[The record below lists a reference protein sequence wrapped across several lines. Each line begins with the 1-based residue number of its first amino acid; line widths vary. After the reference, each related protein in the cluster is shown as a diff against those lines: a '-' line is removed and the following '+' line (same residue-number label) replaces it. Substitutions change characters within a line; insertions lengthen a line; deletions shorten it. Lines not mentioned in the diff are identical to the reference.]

1 MIERQEFKMN
11 RSRSFWTF
19 GVISDIVMIIVE
31 TLILMFKGQD
41 IKFTILEYS
50 IVITVV
56 YRFLTRCA
64 RYSLRKEGLRLI
76 KCTVLEN
83 QGNRR
88 VKYVY
93 NANDLKDNKLK
104 NRVDNSSIL
113 VMTRYEKLRPGENV
127 DVLMSSNGERLRE
140 LPIKHTMTADLTV
153 LIVLTLLTVGCFVKY
168 LV

>member
-1 MIERQEFKMN
+1 MN
-11 RSRSFWTF
+11 RSKSFWTF
-19 GVISDIVMIIVE
+19 DVISDIIMIVVG

-64 RYSLRKEGLRLI
+64 RYSLRKEGFRLI

-83 QGNRR
+83 QDNRR

-104 NRVDNSSIL
+104 NRVDTSSIL
-113 VMTRYEKLRPGENV
+113 VITRYEKLKPGENV

-140 LPIKHTMTADLTV
+140 LPIKHTMTVELAV
-153 LIVLTLLTVGCFVKY
+153 LIVLTLLTFGYFVNY

>member
-1 MIERQEFKMN
+1 MN
-11 RSRSFWTF
+11 RSRSFWTL
-19 GVISDIVMIIVE
+19 GVISDIAMLVVG
-31 TLILMFKGQD
+31 TLILMFNGQD

-64 RYSLRKEGLRLI
+64 KYSLKKEGFRLI

-88 VKYVY
+88 VKYIY
-93 NANDLKDNKLK
+93 NANDLRDNKLK

-113 VMTRYEKLRPGENV
+113 VMTRYEKLKPGENV
-127 DVLMSSNGERLRE
+127 DVLMSSDGERLRE
-140 LPIKHTMTADLTV
+140 LPIKHTMAVDLTF
-153 LIVLTLLTVGCFVKY
+153 LIVLTLLTVGCFVNY

>member
-1 MIERQEFKMN
+1 MN

-19 GVISDIVMIIVE
+19 SVISDIVMIVVG
-31 TLILMFKGQD
+31 TLILMFNGQD

-50 IVITVV
+50 IVLTVV

-64 RYSLRKEGLRLI
+64 RYSLRKEGFRLI

-88 VKYVY
+88 VKYIY
-93 NANDLKDNKLK
+93 NANDLKDNKSK
-104 NRVDNSSIL
+104 NRVDTSSIL
-113 VMTRYEKLRPGENV
+113 VMTRYEKLKPGENV
-127 DVLMSSNGERLRE
+127 DVLMSSDGERLRE
-140 LPIKHTMTADLTV
+140 LPIKHTMTADVAV
-153 LIVLTLLTVGCFVKY
+153 LIVLNMLTIGCFVNY

>member
-1 MIERQEFKMN
+1 MN
-11 RSRSFWTF
+11 RSKSFWTF
-19 GVISDIVMIIVE
+19 DVISDIVMIVVG
-31 TLILMFKGQD
+31 TLILMFNGQD

-50 IVITVV
+50 IVLTVV

-64 RYSLRKEGLRLI
+64 RYSLRKEGFKLI

-83 QGNRR
+83 LGNRR

-104 NRVDNSSIL
+104 NRVDTRSIL
-113 VMTRYEKLRPGENV
+113 VMTRYEKLKSGENV
-127 DVLMSSNGERLRE
+127 DVLMSNDGERLRE

-153 LIVLTLLTVGCFVKY
+153 LIVLTLLTIGCFVNY

>member
-1 MIERQEFKMN
+1 MN

-19 GVISDIVMIIVE
+19 DVISDIVMIVVG
-31 TLILMFKGQD
+31 TLIMMFNGQD
-41 IKFTILEYS
+41 IRFTILECS

-56 YRFLTRCA
+56 YRFLTGCA
-64 RYSLRKEGLRLI
+64 RYSLRKEGFRLI

-83 QGNRR
+83 KDNKR

-104 NRVDNSSIL
+104 NRVDTSSIL
-113 VMTRYEKLRPGENV
+113 VMTRYEKLKPGENV
-127 DVLMSSNGERLRE
+127 DVLMSNDGERLRE
-140 LPIKHTMTADLTV
+140 LPIKHMMVVDLTV
-153 LIVLTLLTVGCFVKY
+153 LIVLTLLTIGCFVNY

>member
-1 MIERQEFKMN
+1 MN
-11 RSRSFWTF
+11 RSKSFWTF
-19 GVISDIVMIIVE
+19 DIISDIVMMVVG
-31 TLILMFKGQD
+31 TLILMFNGQD

-50 IVITVV
+50 IVLTVV

-64 RYSLRKEGLRLI
+64 RYSLRKEGFRLI

-88 VKYVY
+88 VKYIY

-104 NRVDNSSIL
+104 NRVDTSSIL
-113 VMTRYEKLRPGENV
+113 VMTRYEKLKPGENV
-127 DVLMSSNGERLRE
+127 DVLMSSDGKRLRE

-153 LIVLTLLTVGCFVKY
+153 LVVLTILTIGCFVNY

>member
-1 MIERQEFKMN
+1 MN

-19 GVISDIVMIIVE
+19 GVIPDIVMIVVGA
-31 TLILMFKGQD
+31 LMLMFNGQD

-64 RYSLRKEGLRLI
+64 RYSLRKEGFRLV

-88 VKYVY
+88 VKYIY

-104 NRVDNSSIL
+104 NRVDTSSIL
-113 VMTRYEKLRPGENV
+113 VMTRYEKLKPGENV
-127 DVLMSSNGERLRE
+127 DVLMSSDGERLKE
-140 LPIKHTMTADLTV
+140 LPIKHAMAVDLTV
-153 LIVLTLLTVGCFVKY
+153 LIVLTILTIGCFVNY

>member
-1 MIERQEFKMN
+1 MG

-19 GVISDIVMIIVE
+19 SVISDIVMIVVGA
-31 TLILMFKGQD
+31 LILMFNGQD

-64 RYSLRKEGLRLI
+64 RYSLRKEWFRLI

-104 NRVDNSSIL
+104 NRVDTSSI
-113 VMTRYEKLRPGENV
+113 VVITRYEKLKPGENV
-127 DVLMSSNGERLRE
+127 DVLMSNDGERLRE

-153 LIVLTLLTVGCFVKY
+153 LIVLTILTIGCFVNY

>member
-1 MIERQEFKMN
+1 MN
-11 RSRSFWTF
+11 RSKSFWTLD
-19 GVISDIVMIIVE
+19 VISDIVMIIVG
-31 TLILMFKGQD
+31 TIILMFNGQD

-50 IVITVV
+50 IVITIV

-64 RYSLRKEGLRLI
+64 RYSLRKEGFRLI

-104 NRVDNSSIL
+104 NRVDTSSIL
-113 VMTRYEKLRPGENV
+113 VMTRYEKLKPGENV
-127 DVLMSSNGERLRE
+127 DVLMSSDGERLKE
-140 LPIKHTMTADLTV
+140 LPIKHMMAVDLAV
-153 LIVLTLLTVGCFVKY
+153 LIVLTLLTFGCFVNY

>member
-1 MIERQEFKMN
+1 MDRR
-11 RSRSFWTF
+11 RSVWTLD
-19 GVISDIVMIIVE
+19 VISDIVMIIVG
-31 TLILMFKGQD
+31 TLILMFNGQD

-64 RYSLRKEGLRLI
+64 RYSLRKEGFRLI

-104 NRVDNSSIL
+104 NRVDTSSIL
-113 VMTRYEKLRPGENV
+113 VMTRYEKLKPGENV
-127 DVLMSSNGERLRE
+127 DVLMSSDGERLRE
-140 LPIKHTMTADLTV
+140 LPIKHTMTADLAV
-153 LIVLTLLTVGCFVKY
+153 LIVLTMLTIGCFVNY

>member
-1 MIERQEFKMN
+1 MS
-11 RSRSFWTF
+11 RSRRFWTF
-19 GVISDIVMIIVE
+19 SVISDIVMIVVG
-31 TLILMFKGQD
+31 TLILMFNGQD

-64 RYSLRKEGLRLI
+64 RYSLRKEGFRLI

-88 VKYVY
+88 VKYIY
-93 NANDLKDNKLK
+93 SANDLKDNKLK
-104 NRVDNSSIL
+104 NRVDTRSIL
-113 VMTRYEKLRPGENV
+113 VMTRYEKLKPGENV
-127 DVLMSSNGERLRE
+127 DVLMSSDGERLRE
-140 LPIKHTMTADLTV
+140 LPIKHTMAVDLAV
-153 LIVLTLLTVGCFVKY
+153 LIVLTLLTFGCFVNY

>member
-1 MIERQEFKMN
+1 MN
-11 RSRSFWTF
+11 RSKSFWTF
-19 GVISDIVMIIVE
+19 DVISDIIMIVVG

-64 RYSLRKEGLRLI
+64 RYSLRKEGFRLV

-88 VKYVY
+88 VKYTY
-93 NANDLKDNKLK
+93 NANDLKNNKLK
-104 NRVDNSSIL
+104 NRVDTRSIL
-113 VMTRYEKLRPGENV
+113 VVTRYEKLKPGENV
-127 DVLMSSNGERLRE
+127 DVLMSSDGKRLKE

-153 LIVLTLLTVGCFVKY
+153 LVVLTILTIGCFVNY

>member
-1 MIERQEFKMN
+1 MN
-11 RSRSFWTF
+11 RSKSFWTF
-19 GVISDIVMIIVE
+19 DVISDIVMIVVG
-31 TLILMFKGQD
+31 TLILMFNGQD

-50 IVITVV
+50 IVLTVV

-64 RYSLRKEGLRLI
+64 RYSLRKEGFRLI

-88 VKYVY
+88 VKYIY

-104 NRVDNSSIL
+104 NRVDTSSIL
-113 VMTRYEKLRPGENV
+113 VMTRYEKLKPGENV
-127 DVLMSSNGERLRE
+127 DVLMSSDGKRLRE

-153 LIVLTLLTVGCFVKY
+153 LVVLTVLTIGCFVNY

>member
-1 MIERQEFKMN
+1 MN
-11 RSRSFWTF
+11 RSRSFWTL
-19 GVISDIVMIIVE
+19 GVISDIAMLVVG
-31 TLILMFKGQD
+31 TLILMFNGQD

-64 RYSLRKEGLRLI
+64 RYSLRKEGFRLV

-88 VKYVY
+88 VKYIY

-104 NRVDNSSIL
+104 NRVDTSSIL
-113 VMTRYEKLRPGENV
+113 VMTRYEKLKPGENV
-127 DVLMSSNGERLRE
+127 DVLMSSDGERLKE
-140 LPIKHTMTADLTV
+140 LPIKHAMAVDLTV
-153 LIVLTLLTVGCFVKY
+153 LIVLTILTIVCFVNY

>member
-1 MIERQEFKMN
+1 MN
-11 RSRSFWTF
+11 RSKSFWTF
-19 GVISDIVMIIVE
+19 DVISDIVMVVVG
-31 TLILMFKGQD
+31 TLILMFNGQD

-50 IVITVV
+50 IVLTVV

-64 RYSLRKEGLRLI
+64 RYSLRKEGFRLI

-88 VKYVY
+88 VKYIY

-104 NRVDNSSIL
+104 NRVDTSSIL
-113 VMTRYEKLRPGENV
+113 VMTRYEKLKPGENV
-127 DVLMSSNGERLRE
+127 DVLMSSDGKRLRE

-153 LIVLTLLTVGCFVKY
+153 LVVLTILTIGCFVNY

>member
-1 MIERQEFKMN
+1 MN

-19 GVISDIVMIIVE
+19 SIISDIVMIVVG
-31 TLILMFKGQD
+31 TLILMFNGQD

-64 RYSLRKEGLRLI
+64 RYSLRKEGFRLV

-88 VKYVY
+88 VKYIY
-93 NANDLKDNKLK
+93 NANDLKDNKSK
-104 NRVDNSSIL
+104 NRVDTSSIL
-113 VMTRYEKLRPGENV
+113 VMTRYEKLKPGENV
-127 DVLMSSNGERLRE
+127 DVLISNDGEKLRE
-140 LPIKHTMTADLTV
+140 LPIKHTMAVDLTV
-153 LIVLTLLTVGCFVKY
+153 LVVLTILTIGCFVNY

>member
-1 MIERQEFKMN
+1 MDRN
-11 RSRSFWTF
+11 RSFWTF
-19 GVISDIVMIIVE
+19 DVISDIVMIAVG
-31 TLILMFKGQD
+31 TLILMFNGQD

-56 YRFLTRCA
+56 YRLLTRCA
-64 RYSLRKEGLRLI
+64 RYSLRKEGFKLI

-83 QGNRR
+83 LGNRR

-104 NRVDNSSIL
+104 NRVDTRSIM
-113 VMTRYEKLRPGENV
+113 VMTRYGKLKPGENV

-140 LPIKHTMTADLTV
+140 LPIKHTMVVDLTF
-153 LIVLTLLTVGCFVKY
+153 LIVLTLLTIGCFVNY